1 MPIQRF
7 NVKRTRCWMKE
18 TFGHPLLWR
27 RESFRLLGSL
37 QDDGGGYERVLVWST
52 SNASFRRLA
61 FGQNVNETVHA

>member
-1 MPIQRF
+1 
-7 NVKRTRCWMKE
+7 MKE